1 MEQNNLKCREDVL
14 RKKITGMGKS
24 HAGVVL

>member
-14 RKKITGMGKS
+14 RKNNTGMGKS
-24 HAGVVL
+24 HTGVVL